1 MTLVGCDLHTRKQ
14 QVAVLDTGTGETLEQ
29 ELSHVGDEVERFYAA
44 LPRPVTV
51 GIESTGYALWFHTV
65 MQRLGHTLLVGE
77 AVKIRAMVVRKTK
90 TDRRDARHLLDLLR
104 HDRFPKVWIPDPPA
118 RDLRTLLT
126 HRHRLVR
133 IRTMVKNGLH
143 AIALN
148 QRLTLGPALMTQR
161 GLAQLQALSLPPHMT
176 QRRNDSLELLVWL
189 TARVKQLDARLTVA
203 AEADPNARRL
213 MTHPGVGALTA
224 LATVL
229 VLGPPDRFPHSKH
242 VVSYVG
248 LAPAVNASADKCRL
262 GHIRKQGSALLRWIL
277 GQAAPLAARADADL
291 KRLYFTL
298 LHRRGRPK
306 AKVALARK
314 LLVRLYIMLR
324 DEIDYDEFCRRGRAA
339 RATREVVRSPA

>member
-14 QVAVLDTGTGETLEQ
+14 QVAVLDTATGEMLEQ
-29 ELSHVGDEVERFYAA
+29 ELEHAGDAVERFYAA

-51 GIESTGYALWFHTV
+51 GIESTGYALWFHAL

-90 TDRRDARHLLDLLR
+90 TDRRDARHLLDLLK
-104 HDRFPKVWIPDPPA
+104 HERFPTVWIPDPTA

-133 IRTMVKNGLH
+133 MRTMVKNGLH

-148 QRLTLGPALMTQR
+148 QRLTLGPSLMTQR
-161 GLAQLQALSLPPHMT
+161 GLAQLQGLTLPPHT
-176 QRRNDSLELLVWL
+176 TRRRDDSLELLAWL
-189 TARVKQLDARLTVA
+189 TARVQQLDAQLALA
-203 AEADPNARRL
+203 AEADPQARRL
-213 MTHPGVGALTA
+213 MTHPGVGTLTA

-229 VLGPPDRFPHSKH
+229 VLGPPDRFPQSKH

-248 LAPAVNASADKCRL
+248 LAPSVSASADKCRL
-262 GHIRKQGSALLRWIL
+262 GHISKQGSSLLRWIL
-277 GQAAPLAARADADL
+277 GQAAPLAARADTDL

-306 AKVALARK
+306 AKVALARR

-339 RATREVVRSPA
+339 RPTQEAVRSPA